1 MLLRKEGGSKLMKE
15 EEEEMMVLPK
25 DTQHY
30 LNLNQMRNINA
41 KK

>member
-15 EEEEMMVLPK
+15 EEEEMVPPK